1 MKRKKPTMYDD
12 QEALILKQSSS
23 FVEFLMRAGM
33 LEDPQ
38 IDDEKVRK
46 AKKSTM
52 QKAYHNTEAL
62 LNQYRLIVWV
72 LECAPGEL
80 AQELMTPVQDID
92 RLAEKIDLATTL
104 GDKRVESRVNAMM
117 KTRFLVDRVHDALS
131 VLRQKPGNGEQLYS
145 VIYTTYIDPV
155 ERKNDEIIDLLH
167 LSARTYYRLRREAI
181 TIMSVR
187 LWSAPTGDID
197 TSGLDPLFLCGTAI
211 CNLCWLCT
219 NRIYGAD
226 SPPG

>member
-1 MKRKKPTMYDD
+1 MKRKKPTMYDT

-187 LWSAPTGDID
+187 LWSAPSGDID
-197 TSGLDPLFLCGTAI
+197 T
-211 CNLCWLCT
+211 WLEVLT
-219 NRIYGAD
+219 LLQ
-226 SPPG
+226 SM

>member
-104 GDKRVESRVNAMM
+104 GDKRVENRVNAMM
-117 KTRFLVDRVHDALS
+117 KTRFLVDRVLMPFLS
-131 VLRQKPGNGEQLYS
+131 C
-145 VIYTTYIDPV
+145 
-155 ERKNDEIIDLLH
+155 
-167 LSARTYYRLRREAI
+167 AR
-181 TIMSVR
+181 
-187 LWSAPTGDID
+187 
-197 TSGLDPLFLCGTAI
+197 
-211 CNLCWLCT
+211 
-219 NRIYGAD
+219 
-226 SPPG
+226 SPETENSFTP

>member
-1 MKRKKPTMYDD
+1 MKRKNPTMYDD

-197 TSGLDPLFLCGTAI
+197 T
-211 CNLCWLCT
+211 WLEVLT
-219 NRIYGAD
+219 LLQ
-226 SPPG
+226 SM

>member
-1 MKRKKPTMYDD
+1 MKRKKPTMYDA

-72 LECAPGEL
+72 LECAPGGL

-187 LWSAPTGDID
+187 LWSAPSGDID
-197 TSGLDPLFLCGTAI
+197 T
-211 CNLCWLCT
+211 WLEVLT
-219 NRIYGAD
+219 LLQ
-226 SPPG
+226 SM

>member
-1 MKRKKPTMYDD
+1 MKRKKPTMYDA

-104 GDKRVESRVNAMM
+104 GDKRVEGRVNAMM
-117 KTRFLVDRVHDALS
+117 KTRFMVDRVHDALS

-197 TSGLDPLFLCGTAI
+197 T
-211 CNLCWLCT
+211 WLEVLT
-219 NRIYGAD
+219 LLQ
-226 SPPG
+226 SM

>member
-1 MKRKKPTMYDD
+1 
-12 QEALILKQSSS
+12 
-23 FVEFLMRAGM
+23 
-33 LEDPQ
+33 
-38 IDDEKVRK
+38 
-46 AKKSTM
+46 M

-187 LWSAPTGDID
+187 LWSAPSGDID
-197 TSGLDPLFLCGTAI
+197 A
-211 CNLCWLCT
+211 WLEVLT
-219 NRIYGAD
+219 LLQ
-226 SPPG
+226 SM

>member
-1 MKRKKPTMYDD
+1 MCFLSHLPSQEQENQNEKKKPTMYDD

-92 RLAEKIDLATTL
+92 RLAEKTDLATTL

-187 LWSAPTGDID
+187 LWSAPSGDID
-197 TSGLDPLFLCGTAI
+197 A
-211 CNLCWLCT
+211 WLEVLT
-219 NRIYGAD
+219 LLQ
-226 SPPG
+226 SM

>member
-1 MKRKKPTMYDD
+1 MCFLSHLPSQEQENQNEKKKPTMYDD

-187 LWSAPTGDID
+187 LWSAPSGDID
-197 TSGLDPLFLCGTAI
+197 A
-211 CNLCWLCT
+211 WLEVLT
-219 NRIYGAD
+219 LLQ
-226 SPPG
+226 SM

>member
-52 QKAYHNTEAL
+52 QKSYHNTEAL

-117 KTRFLVDRVHDALS
+117 KTRFMVDRVHDALS

-197 TSGLDPLFLCGTAI
+197 T
-211 CNLCWLCT
+211 WLEVLT
-219 NRIYGAD
+219 LLQ
-226 SPPG
+226 SM

>member
-1 MKRKKPTMYDD
+1 MCFLSHLPSQEQENQNEKKKPTMYDD

-181 TIMSVR
+181 TIMSV
-187 LWSAPTGDID
+187 
-197 TSGLDPLFLCGTAI
+197 
-211 CNLCWLCT
+211 
-219 NRIYGAD
+219 
-226 SPPG
+226 

>member
-131 VLRQKPGNGEQLYS
+131 VLRQKPGNREQLYS

-197 TSGLDPLFLCGTAI
+197 T
-211 CNLCWLCT
+211 WLEVLT
-219 NRIYGAD
+219 LLQ
-226 SPPG
+226 SM

>member
-1 MKRKKPTMYDD
+1 MKRKKLTMYDD

-117 KTRFLVDRVHDALS
+117 KTRFMVDRVHDALS

-197 TSGLDPLFLCGTAI
+197 T
-211 CNLCWLCT
+211 WLEVLT
-219 NRIYGAD
+219 LLQ
-226 SPPG
+226 SM

>member
-104 GDKRVESRVNAMM
+104 GDKRVEGRVNAMM

-197 TSGLDPLFLCGTAI
+197 T
-211 CNLCWLCT
+211 WLEVLT
-219 NRIYGAD
+219 LLQ
-226 SPPG
+226 SM

>member
-1 MKRKKPTMYDD
+1 MCFLSHLPSQEQENQNEKKKPTMYDD

-197 TSGLDPLFLCGTAI
+197 T
-211 CNLCWLCT
+211 WLEVLT
-219 NRIYGAD
+219 LLQ
-226 SPPG
+226 SM

>member
-12 QEALILKQSSS
+12 QEALILNQSSS

-117 KTRFLVDRVHDALS
+117 KTRFMVDRVHDALS

-197 TSGLDPLFLCGTAI
+197 T
-211 CNLCWLCT
+211 WLEVLT
-219 NRIYGAD
+219 LLQ
-226 SPPG
+226 SM